1 MFLRLALFDMF
12 ALFDAVGVQ
21 PIMLPVATRR
31 LMPIKVFI
39 SVSLFYLDSDPK
51 LIFRLNR

>member
-21 PIMLPVATRR
+21 PIKLPIATRR